1 MNLTKIIQLLTDI
14 SMYLLFYVGFGSI
27 FMIIIFPLLLIGV
40 LPIICAW
47 CIKMWLITTICS
59 LLLIFIIEI
68 VKSFLHK
75 KLNNANNL

>member
-1 MNLTKIIQLLTDI
+1 MNLTKIIQLLIDI
-14 SMYLLFYVGFGSI
+14 SIYLLFYVGFSSI
-27 FMIIIFPLLLIGV
+27 FMIIILPLLLIGV